1 MSLGIRVSQV
11 GEHISLGIRV
21 SLVEEH
27 ISLGIRVSQV
37 GERISVGICISQVSW
52 IIAIL
57 LIKIFFFFFRLLSSV
72 HLLQR
77 NQRFQG
83 IEFVDRHVLEKHSI

>member
-1 MSLGIRVSQV
+1 MSSLGAPDTSQGKCVSYIVSQVGEHMSLGIRVSQV

-37 GERISVGICISQVSW
+37 GERISVEGFVFPRLVGSSQ
-52 IIAIL
+52 
-57 LIKIFFFFFRLLSSV
+57 FC
-72 HLLQR
+72 
-77 NQRFQG
+77 
-83 IEFVDRHVLEKHSI
+83 